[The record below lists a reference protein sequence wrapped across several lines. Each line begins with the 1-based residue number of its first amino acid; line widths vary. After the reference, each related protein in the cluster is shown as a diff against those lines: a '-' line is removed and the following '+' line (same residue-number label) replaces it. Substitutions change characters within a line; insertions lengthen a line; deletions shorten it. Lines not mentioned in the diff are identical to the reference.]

1 MSDKTFQITV
11 LDSGDV
17 YSSLES
23 FRFEIETM
31 VDRYGLPA
39 DIVDIIE
46 ITRGRERGSSPTT
59 SPGPT
64 FPPESPDEL
73 EFIPTY
79 EESEFYD
86 VAGANT

>member
-1 MSDKTFQITV
+1 MSDKVFQIIV
-11 LDSGDV
+11 RDSGEV
-17 YSSLES
+17 YPSLES

-59 SPGPT
+59 SPGP
-64 FPPESPDEL
+64 EL
-73 EFIPTY
+73 NTDYYTHVEFH
-79 EESEFYD
+79 D
-86 VAGANT
+86 VAGANIE